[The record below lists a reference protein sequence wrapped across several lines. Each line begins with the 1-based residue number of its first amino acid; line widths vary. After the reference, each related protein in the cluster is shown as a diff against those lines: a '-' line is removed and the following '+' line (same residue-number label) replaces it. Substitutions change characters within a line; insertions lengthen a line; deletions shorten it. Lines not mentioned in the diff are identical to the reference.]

1 MQSSLVPFISAVVP
15 TVEEPDDRVSV
26 LSSLTKA
33 RQLSAD
39 EERYLAAQQSQYAS
53 FIISRMNYVHSIYE
67 SVGNL
72 SKAWNAFI
80 PNSNAEFQALQ
91 TNTQTAMN
99 QLATIGTMLTTA
111 QTAEATRDQRQ
122 LAMASQMD
130 SFSTAITAVQTG
142 LTSWSKNV
150 NEQFSK
156 LSASNAAYYE
166 EQQRQLTVYQT
177 DAKQISGTMEQTKA
191 LIASSNSEIAKLSAE
206 MARNE
211 AAFKEAMTLYLAQ
224 QKNILTTEESK
235 KQQKTMIR
243 MLKASF
249 QESQQEMAL
258 KIQTLQQGSEQYQ
271 LSLNTLVETMKKT
284 QEDFSKLEG
293 VVTNTEATT
302 KTLND
307 TVKVNEDLTK
317 GFTALKENVVQLI
330 DKVSEDREGQQLD
343 MVPYV
348 ESLEALKTTVATSL
362 TEVTNTINLTKN
374 EIISIKNDYNTVLQK
389 IVNIST
395 EITNVTNTMNNVYA
409 VVQLPAPIVAAASP
423 APPPAPAIDY
433 GKLGEAV
440 ALSLDQRLTALEA
453 RDETLQRLATAIDV
467 RYKAITDA
475 ADRQNKVT
483 LDLVSQQIRRTLSGL
498 KTNLSNLLDTK
509 MRAVPDQAAFRNN
522 PALFTSYIE
531 KPVKLTYFVPFTLD
545 LMNRPGPRDLIDGER
560 PRLGQASA
568 KGRPNKKHGLVQVR
582 SREPDPFVD
591 PMYHVRKVRTQRARK
606 TAKATV
612 RRRKLG
618 HSKRSDYLF

>member
-1 MQSSLVPFISAVVP
+1 MLTSATVPII
-15 TVEEPDDRVSV
+15 EEPDDRVSII
-26 LSSLTKA
+26 SSLTKA
-33 RQLSAD
+33 RQLSVD
-39 EERYLAAQQSQYAS
+39 EERYLAAQQNQYVS
-53 FIISRMNYVHSIYE
+53 FIIGRMNMIQPIYE

-72 SKAWNAFI
+72 AKAWNTFV
-80 PNSNAEFQALQ
+80 PNVNAEFQALQ
-91 TNTQTAMN
+91 TNSQIAMG
-99 QLATIGTMLTTA
+99 QLATIGTMLTATQSA
-111 QTAEATRDQRQ
+111 DATREQRQ
-122 LAMASQMD
+122 LAMANQID
-130 SFSTAITAVQTG
+130 GFSTAITAVQTG
-142 LTSWSKNV
+142 LKTWSEHV
-150 NEQFSK
+150 EEQFTK
-156 LSASNAAYYE
+156 LSANNTAYYE

-177 DAKQISGTMEQTKA
+177 DAKNISGVMEQTKA
-191 LIASSNSEIAKLSAE
+191 LVVGTNSEIAKLSAD

-211 AAFKEAMTLYLAQ
+211 AAFKESMTLYLAQ
-224 QKNILTTEESK
+224 QKNILTTDESK

-243 MLKASF
+243 MLKQAF

-258 KIQTLQQGSEQYQ
+258 KIQTLQQGSDQYQ

-284 QEDFSKLEG
+284 QEDFSKLDG
-293 VVTNTEATT
+293 VVANTEATT

-330 DKVSEDREGQQLD
+330 DKVSEDRGGQQLD

-348 ESLEALKTTVATSL
+348 ETLNTLKTTVVSSL
-362 TEVTNTINLTKN
+362 TEVTNTVNLTKN
-374 EIISIKNDYNTVLQK
+374 EMISIKNNYNQVLQK

-409 VVQLPAPIVAAASP
+409 VVQMPAPIVAASP

-433 GKLGEAV
+433 GMIGEAV

-453 RDETLQRLATAIDV
+453 RDATLRRLATAIDV

-483 LDLVSQQIRRTLSGL
+483 LDIVSQQIKRTLSGL
-498 KTNLSNLLDTK
+498 KSNIIHLLDAK
-509 MRAVPDQAAFRNN
+509 MRAVPDQTAFRNN
-522 PALFTSYIE
+522 PTIFKSYIE
-531 KPVKLTYFVPFTLD
+531 KPVKLTYFVPFELD
-545 LMNRPGPRDLIDGER
+545 FMNRPGPRDLIDGER

-568 KGRPNKKHGLVQVR
+568 KGRPNKKHGLIQVR